1 MCKND
6 GYNEKK
12 VNYMVTFDSLSGWC
26 YNVGR

>member
-1 MCKND
+1 MQKE

-12 VNYMVTFDSLSGWC
+12 VNYMVTFDSLSGWF